1 MILFQELYMYK
12 SNKQSR
18 SLTRILNRKLT
29 LYIYIR
35 SEHATQPFAIMHA
48 TQVKDFAEIQIMD
61 IYWFSLIQF
70 KIIITHGFNVES
82 CDLTEFDLDQN

>member
-1 MILFQELYMYK
+1 
-12 SNKQSR
+12 
-18 SLTRILNRKLT
+18 
-29 LYIYIR
+29 
-35 SEHATQPFAIMHA
+35 
-48 TQVKDFAEIQIMD
+48 MD